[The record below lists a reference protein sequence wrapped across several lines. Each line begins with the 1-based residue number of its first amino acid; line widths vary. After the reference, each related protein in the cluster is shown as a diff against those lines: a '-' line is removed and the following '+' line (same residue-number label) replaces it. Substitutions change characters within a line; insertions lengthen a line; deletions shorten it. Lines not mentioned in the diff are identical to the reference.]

1 MRWPIGRRLAAGF
14 ALPLVVLAV
23 LGVLSHRSLTRSI
36 QTSRLVTHTHE
47 VLGVLEQTLS
57 GISAAESAQR
67 GYLINGQ
74 EPLARRFEAEH
85 GKLGGLLTRL
95 GQLTADNPR
104 QQARIEVLRQAVE
117 EKVERM
123 TRRLEMRRSQP
134 LAAVE
139 AALPTEEGKRLTD
152 VIEGRAAE
160 IEAEERQL
168 LHSREALNEASIDA
182 ALAMILW
189 GSVIGFVIAAVA
201 AVMITRALTGPIQ
214 SGIQRLA
221 SSASEILAA
230 TTQQASG
237 TQEQATAVQ
246 ETTAT
251 VHEVKQT
258 AQLSSQ
264 KAQAVADLVR
274 KTAQTSHDGR
284 RAAEE
289 SVQGML
295 EAKERMERIAQRVL
309 GLSEQ
314 AQAIGEIIAVVND
327 LAEQSNLLAVNAA
340 IEAAK
345 AGEAGRG
352 FAVVAG
358 EVKGLAEQSKQA
370 TGQVRQILGEIQ
382 RATHAAVLATE
393 QGVKA
398 AEAGDGLARRTGEAI
413 LALTESLTDAAQAAQ
428 QIFVT
433 AQEQSVGVDQ
443 VGLAMD
449 NIRQVST
456 QNMAATRQM
465 ERAARDMN
473 ALAQQ
478 FKAMVTGSDHGRPNG
493 EARVRP
499 AADELG

>member
-1 MRWPIGRRLAAGF
+1 MSAEEDQLLKARETENEGSTRAAQAVIVWGALVGFVLAA
-14 ALPLVVLAV
+14 A
-23 LGVLSHRSLTRSI
+23 
-36 QTSRLVTHTHE
+36 
-47 VLGVLEQTLS
+47 
-57 GISAAESAQR
+57 
-67 GYLINGQ
+67 
-74 EPLARRFEAEH
+74 
-85 GKLGGLLTRL
+85 
-95 GQLTADNPR
+95 
-104 QQARIEVLRQAVE
+104 
-117 EKVERM
+117 
-123 TRRLEMRRSQP
+123 
-134 LAAVE
+134 
-139 AALPTEEGKRLTD
+139 
-152 VIEGRAAE
+152 
-160 IEAEERQL
+160 
-168 LHSREALNEASIDA
+168 
-182 ALAMILW
+182 
-189 GSVIGFVIAAVA
+189 AAVA
-201 AVMITRALTGPIQ
+201 ITRGLTSRIETGV
-214 SGIQRLA
+214 QRLA

-230 TTQQASG
+230 TTQQAAG
-237 TQEQATAVQ
+237 TQEQATAIQ

-264 KAQAVADLVR
+264 KAQVVADLVR
-274 KTAQTSHDGR
+274 KTAQTSQDGR
-284 RAAEE
+284 RAAEDN
-289 SVQGML
+289 VQGMQ
-295 EAKERMERIAQRVL
+295 EAKARMEGIAQRVL

-345 AGEAGRG
+345 AGDSGRG

-370 TGQVRQILGEIQ
+370 TAQVRQILGEIQ
-382 RATHAAVLATE
+382 RATQAAVLASE

-413 LALTESLTDAAQAAQ
+413 HALTESLTDAAQAAQ
-428 QIFVT
+428 QIYLT

-465 ERAARDMN
+465 ERAARDLN

-478 FKAMVTGSDHGRPNG
+478 FKALVVGAGEHNG
-493 EARVRP
+493 APSALRA
-499 AADELG
+499 AADELA